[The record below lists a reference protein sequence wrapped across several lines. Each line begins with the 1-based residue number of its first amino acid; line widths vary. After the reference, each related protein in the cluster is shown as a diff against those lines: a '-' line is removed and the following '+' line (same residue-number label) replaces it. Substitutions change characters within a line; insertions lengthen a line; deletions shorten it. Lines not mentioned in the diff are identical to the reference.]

1 MQTIML
7 RGTFSYAEGTMDED
21 GYTTMTVRK
30 STRAAV
36 FDYQRKG
43 ESADRA
49 IRRAIE
55 VARTCEPAD
64 A

>member
-1 MQTIML
+1 
-7 RGTFSYAEGTMDED
+7 MDED